1 MIYDKLLRPLLFHLD
16 AEKAHNL
23 TLGTLKNVLEI
34 PGVKSM
40 LKSRFVVANDDAT
53 TSLWGLDF
61 KNPVGLAAGLD
72 KDGIIGRDWA
82 YLGFGFVEVG
92 TVTPKPQQGNPR
104 KRLFRLP
111 QDQAIIN
118 RMGFNNRGVD
128 ALVDQLKRK
137 STPEIILGANIGKN
151 KDTPNHQAIEDY
163 LICFRK
169 LRDLVDYF
177 VVNVSSPNTPGL
189 RELQEKAP
197 LTELLFRL
205 QEENHLGSICRPLL
219 LKIAPDLHHTQLD
232 DIMEVAIETK
242 LSGIIATNTTVR
254 RGGLSTEDNV
264 VSSMGQ
270 GGLSGKPLSLRSRE
284 VLAYL
289 SQHVGTSLSIV
300 SVGGIDSGAEARQR
314 LQMGANL
321 VQLYT
326 GFVYQGPELIREIV
340 GSLLVPLSSS

>member
-1 MIYDKLLRPLLFHLD
+1 MIYDRLLRPLLFNLD

-23 TLGTLKNVLEI
+23 TLGGLKNALQI

-40 LKSRFVVANDDAT
+40 LKSRFAVENDAAF

-92 TVTPKPQQGNPR
+92 TVTPRPQEGNPR

-118 RMGFNNRGVD
+118 RMGFNNHGVD
-128 ALVDQLKRK
+128 ALVEQLKRK
-137 STPEIILGANIGKN
+137 TTPEIILGANIGKN
-151 KDTPNHQAIEDY
+151 KDTPNDQAIEDY

-189 RELQEKAP
+189 RELQEKKT
-197 LTELLFRL
+197 LTELLLRL
-205 QEENHLGSICRPLL
+205 QDMNHLGSPSRPLL
-219 LKIAPDLHHTQLD
+219 LKIAPDLSTSQLD
-232 DIMEVAIETK
+232 DILEVAHQTR
-242 LSGIIATNTTVR
+242 LSGIIATNTTVSR
-254 RGGLSTEDNV
+254 EGLITENAA
-264 VSSMGQ
+264 VSSIGP
-270 GGLSGKPLSLRSRE
+270 GGLSGKPL
-284 VLAYL
+284 
-289 SQHVGTSLSIV
+289 
-300 SVGGIDSGAEARQR
+300 
-314 LQMGANL
+314 
-321 VQLYT
+321 
-326 GFVYQGPELIREIV
+326 
-340 GSLLVPLSSS
+340 